1 MTDIAFDVLPV
12 GILTGFLGSGKTTLL
27 RRWLR
32 ASHAGD
38 TAVLINEF
46 GEVGLDH
53 LLVGSI
59 DADTVLLDNGCVC
72 CSIRGELK
80 EALMRLFSRRQ
91 RGELPAFRRVV
102 IETTGLAT
110 PGPVLATL
118 LGDAQLRH
126 HFRPAF
132 VSTVVDAVHAVQ
144 QQALHPEWTAQVA
157 AADMLWLAKTDLV
170 SEAQALA
177 LRASLQALNPL
188 AQQLEPLTGPTPWR
202 DDAAH
207 DVHEAADDTAAWI
220 ARVSAGTMRAGAA
233 GGLAAAP
240 APAPAPARF
249 GFDVGA
255 GHAQHLAQTQA
266 TAFCMV
272 FERPIEWFTLTLWLT
287 LLVHRHGDRLLR
299 IKGLLGIAAD
309 GFEHGQPTVLHGIGH
324 LMHPPEHLDAWPDEN
339 RFSRLVFITQGLS
352 QEAVTASWRAF
363 ESFYAP
369 DAAAL
374 APALVPPTANA

>member
-27 RRWLR
+27 RRWL
-32 ASHAGD
+32 HADSTAD

-46 GEVGLDH
+46 GDVGLDH
-53 LLVGSI
+53 LLVGAI
-59 DADTVLLDNGCVC
+59 DADTVLLDNGCIC

-132 VSTVVDAVHAVQ
+132 VSTVVDAVHAGR

-157 AADMLWLAKTDLV
+157 AADTLWLSKTELV
-170 SEAQALA
+170 TAEQAEA
-177 LRASLQALNPL
+177 LRTNLQRLNPL
-188 AQQLEPLTGPTPWR
+188 ARQLQAPTGPTPWH
-202 DDAAH
+202 DDRAH
-207 DVHEAADDTAAWI
+207 EPSDDTAAWV
-220 ARVSAGTMRAGAA
+220 ARVSAGTMREGAKA
-233 GGLAAAP
+233 PTAVRMGGHL
-240 APAPAPARF
+240 APARL
-249 GFDVGA
+249 GG
-255 GHAQHLAQTQA
+255 GHAEHMARTQA
-266 TAFCMV
+266 SAFCMV

-339 RFSRLVFITQGLS
+339 RASRLVFITQGLS
-352 QEAVTASWRAF
+352 QEAVVASWQAF
-363 ESFYAP
+363 EDFYAP
-369 DAAAL
+369 HATAC
-374 APALVPPTANA
+374 APSP

>member
-27 RRWLR
+27 RRWLQG
-32 ASHAGD
+32 SFAGD

-46 GEVGLDH
+46 GDVGLDH

-59 DADTVLLDNGCVC
+59 DADTVLLDNGCIC

-132 VSTVVDAVHAVQ
+132 VSTVVDAVHAVRQ
-144 QQALHPEWTAQVA
+144 HALHPEWTAQVA
-157 AADMLWLAKTDLV
+157 AADTVWLGKTDLV
-170 SEAQALA
+170 SEAQAQA
-177 LRASLQALNPL
+177 LRARLQALNPL
-188 AQQLEPLTGPTPWR
+188 AQLRDPAIGSTPWH
-202 DDAAH
+202 DDLAH
-207 DVHEAADDTAAWI
+207 EPPDDTAAWI
-220 ARVSAGTMRAGAA
+220 ARVGAGTVRAGSMDK
-233 GGLAAAP
+233 LAAMRP
-240 APAPAPARF
+240 DR
-249 GFDVGA
+249 GA
-255 GHAQHLAQTQA
+255 GPTRHMAHTQA
-266 TAFCMV
+266 SAFCMV
-272 FERPIEWFTLTLWLT
+272 FERPLEWFTLTLWLT

-339 RFSRLVFITQGLS
+339 RRSRLVFITQGLS
-352 QEAVTASWRAF
+352 QEAVVASWQAF
-363 ESFYAP
+363 EDYYAP
-369 DAAAL
+369 RATACAL
-374 APALVPPTANA
+374 SP

>member
-1 MTDIAFDVLPV
+1 MCGMCGLLQGAAHWSHAAAGSVQGRRQRLLQIARANRLLKLFRLELHDFHGQSYLLRGPTGASVLVPDFSRALGRGRAAAGPRDRSAGHALARNAGQGQRQGHGHAMTDIAFDVLPV

-207 DVHEAADDTAAWI
+207 DAHERRPTT
-220 ARVSAGTMRAGAA
+220 RRRGSRA
-233 GGLAAAP
+233 
-240 APAPAPARF
+240 
-249 GFDVGA
+249 
-255 GHAQHLAQTQA
+255 
-266 TAFCMV
+266 
-272 FERPIEWFTLTLWLT
+272 
-287 LLVHRHGDRLLR
+287 
-299 IKGLLGIAAD
+299 
-309 GFEHGQPTVLHGIGH
+309 
-324 LMHPPEHLDAWPDEN
+324 
-339 RFSRLVFITQGLS
+339 
-352 QEAVTASWRAF
+352 
-363 ESFYAP
+363 
-369 DAAAL
+369 
-374 APALVPPTANA
+374 

>member
-1 MTDIAFDVLPV
+1 MTEVAFDVLPV

-27 RRWLR
+27 RRWLQ
-32 ASHAGD
+32 ASGTAD

-46 GEVGLDH
+46 GDVGLDH

-80 EALMRLFSRRQ
+80 EALMGLFSRRQ

-132 VSTVVDAVHAVQ
+132 VSTVVDAVHAGPQ
-144 QQALHPEWTAQVA
+144 QVLHPEWTAQVA
-157 AADMLWLAKTDLV
+157 AADTLWLSKTDLV
-170 SEAQALA
+170 TGEQADA
-177 LRASLQALNPL
+177 LRARLHMLNPL
-188 AQQLEPLTGPTPWR
+188 AQQWEAPTGPAPW
-202 DDAAH
+202 DDDLAH
-207 DVHEAADDTAAWI
+207 APPDDTVAWI
-220 ARVSAGTMRAGAA
+220 ARVSAGTMRARPGEQ
-233 GGLAAAP
+233 L
-240 APAPAPARF
+240 APARL
-249 GFDVGA
+249 GDA
-255 GHAQHLAQTQA
+255 HAEHMARTQA
-266 TAFCMV
+266 SAFCMV
-272 FERPIEWFTLTLWLT
+272 FDRPIEWFTLTLWLT

-299 IKGLLGIAAD
+299 IKGLLGVAAE

-339 RFSRLVFITQGLS
+339 RSSRLVFITQGLS
-352 QEAVTASWRAF
+352 QETVVASWQAF
-363 ESFYAP
+363 EDFYTPHAT
-369 DAAAL
+369 ACAL
-374 APALVPPTANA
+374 SP

>member
-1 MTDIAFDVLPV
+1 
-12 GILTGFLGSGKTTLL
+12 
-27 RRWLR
+27 
-32 ASHAGD
+32 
-38 TAVLINEF
+38 
-46 GEVGLDH
+46 
-53 LLVGSI
+53 
-59 DADTVLLDNGCVC
+59 
-72 CSIRGELK
+72 
-80 EALMRLFSRRQ
+80 
-91 RGELPAFRRVV
+91 
-102 IETTGLAT
+102 
-110 PGPVLATL
+110 
-118 LGDAQLRH
+118 
-126 HFRPAF
+126 
-132 VSTVVDAVHAVQ
+132 
-144 QQALHPEWTAQVA
+144 
-157 AADMLWLAKTDLV
+157 
-170 SEAQALA
+170 
-177 LRASLQALNPL
+177 
-188 AQQLEPLTGPTPWR
+188 
-202 DDAAH
+202 
-207 DVHEAADDTAAWI
+207 
-220 ARVSAGTMRAGAA
+220 MRAGAA
-233 GGLAAAP
+233 GGLA

-374 APALVPPTANA
+374 APALAAPTATA